1 MENSTAKPNGSPN
14 EILKVTSISFEVV
27 VIIASF
33 FGNSLVFIAFHK
45 FPSLRTASNS
55 ILVSLSVADSL
66 AVMPFILNISYIA
79 PTLGED
85 RHPSNFQFLC
95 EASARFSLV
104 LMSVIILHLAL
115 ISVERVI
122 AVKFALRY
130 HVIVTN
136 RRAVITCLIVWIWA
150 IALTLLFPLALRTE
164 DERAYEKL
172 YEALH
177 PCFKSREKA
186 VRKPRP
192 TLPSVTSGYFFF
204 LVISLLVIPILTII
218 CSYGYVFFVSRKHRK
233 QIRGQDNLQGNST
246 IKDEMKGAI
255 TLAIVVGVCLLSFV
269 PLLVVTSYRFFGSPR
284 IIRKPFLKYI
294 AYDIAMGLNAC
305 LNPLIYGWRHEKF
318 KSAFR
323 KLLTCA

>member
-14 EILKVTSISFEVV
+14 KILKITSISFKAI
-27 VIIASF
+27 VIIASI
-33 FGNSLVFIAFHK
+33 FGNSLVFKAFHK

-66 AVMPFILNISYIA
+66 AVMPFILHITYIA
-79 PTLGED
+79 LTLGKNT
-85 RHPSNFQFLC
+85 HPSSFQFLC

-122 AVKFALRY
+122 ALKLALRY
-130 HVIVTN
+130 NAIVTN
-136 RRAVITCLIVWIWA
+136 RRAVIACLIVWLWG
-150 IALTLLFPLALRTE
+150 IAVTLLIPLALRTE

-177 PCFKSREKA
+177 PCVKSRDRA
-186 VRKPRP
+186 VGKHRP
-192 TLPSVTSGYFFF
+192 KLPSVTSGYFFF

-233 QIRGQDNLQGNST
+233 QMREQDDLQGNST
-246 IKDEMKGAI
+246 IKDELKGAT
-255 TLAIVVGVCLLSFV
+255 TLAIVVGVCLLSFF
-269 PLLVVTSYRFFGSPR
+269 PLLVVTSYRFYGAPR
-284 IIRKPFLKYI
+284 VIRKPFLKFI

-318 KSAFR
+318 KIAFR
-323 KLLTCA
+323 KLLTCT